1 MRNAAPLASE
11 KKSTKVVP
19 RKSFETGPHALVE
32 LAPQRVAAAALL
44 LAAPVG
50 RALRV
55 RGARFFLLRE
65 RLQIQ
70 TKHALPIVRK
80 NNPRHLRLRTWPAA

>member
-11 KKSTKVVP
+11 KKYQSC
-19 RKSFETGPHALVE
+19 SAEYLETGPHALVE

-70 TKHALPIVRK
+70 TKHVLPIVRK
-80 NNPRHLRLRTWPAA
+80 TNPRHLRLRTWPAV